1 MTVLAVSSVKHSPG
15 ATTLALALTT
25 AWSSVEVSEHPPVIL
40 VEADPAGGDLGA
52 RLGVGLDPGLVA
64 LAASAR
70 HAGSDLDVLASTQPL
85 PCGGA
90 TVLGPTNPQ
99 QAEAALSAIGGPRL
113 CESLRRLGDGVV
125 DCGRWDLGSRAT
137 DVMRAADLT
146 LVVIRPDVA
155 GVEHLLERLESLQAV
170 VGQRLAIAL
179 LGERPY
185 GVDSIREATGV
196 PMVVT
201 FAVDRDGVEAIS
213 GGSTARSVRR
223 SRLVRSARS
232 ILDIIA
238 SNDLEAAFA

>member
-1 MTVLAVSSVKHSPG
+1 MTVLAVCSVKHSPG
-15 ATTLALALTT
+15 ATTLALALTS
-25 AWSSVEVSEHPPVIL
+25 AWSNAGESDDVPVVL
-40 VEADPAGGDLGA
+40 VEADPTGGDLGA
-52 RLGVGLDPGLVA
+52 RLGLSLDPGLVA

-70 HAGSDLDVLASTQPL
+70 HAGSDPDIFASTQPL

-90 TVLGPTNPQ
+90 AVLGPTNPQ
-99 QAEAALSAIGGPRL
+99 QAEAALTTIGPRL
-113 CESLRRLGDGVV
+113 CESIRRLGDGVV
-125 DCGRWDLGSRAT
+125 DCGRWQVGSRAS

-185 GVDSIREATGV
+185 GIDSIREATGV
-196 PMVVT
+196 SMVVT

-213 GGSTARSVRR
+213 GGSTARSARR

-232 ILDIIA
+232 ILDSIA
-238 SNDLEAAFA
+238 SNEREAALA